1 MRKRLVDLTVNAEL
15 QKVTAKYFLEQSPDE
30 TVIVAYYCEDLK
42 SKGRQCWFQGIPYS
56 WKTQQDLE
64 SFERDLLSNT
74 EGKIAKIQFNGL
86 QSNYWVYFAAENS
99 QQIMDQIKVH
109 RVMKS

>member
-1 MRKRLVDLTVNAEL
+1 MRKRLVDLTNDAKL
-15 QKVTAKYFLEQSPDE
+15 QKVVATYFLEQSPDE
-30 TVIVAYYCEDLK
+30 TVIVAYYREDLK
-42 SKGRQCWFQGIPYS
+42 SKGHQCWFQGVPYS

-74 EGKIAKIQFNGL
+74 EGKISKIAFDGF
-86 QSNYWVYFAAENS
+86 WIYFGAENS

-109 RVMKS
+109 RIMKS